1 MTLVEFLGRAQRNC
15 LRQVVALDAHSGI
28 GISNVMDLMT
38 EVQVNRSK
46 RYLSKHGANVK
57 E

>member
-1 MTLVEFLGRAQRNC
+1 